1 MSKIKIALT
10 KGRSEQGTIQLLE
23 EIGIN
28 CDFLR
33 NKKRKLVF
41 ESPYDDYEFILVKA
55 VDVLTYVQQ
64 GVADIGIVGS
74 DVIYEDERDHYEMLD
89 LEIGKC
95 HFCVASTPNYEEND
109 YRRKIIATKYPR
121 TAARYFREK
130 GEDIE
135 IIKIEGSVEIAP
147 ILGLAD
153 AIVDIVETGDTL
165 RENGLIV
172 FEEMMPIST
181 RLIVNQVSLKRKK
194 QAVCQLVDKLE
205 EHIQQ
210 KKVSATNENRSS

>member
-1 MSKIKIALT
+1 MPKLKIALT
-10 KGRSEQGTIQLLE
+10 KGRIEQKTIDLLE

-33 NKKRKLVF
+33 HKKRKLVF

-74 DVIYEDERDHYEMLD
+74 DVLYEDENEHYEMLD

-95 HFCVASTPNYEEND
+95 QFCVASTPSYETTD
-109 YRRKIIATKYPR
+109 YRRKIIATKYPN
-121 TAARYFREK
+121 TAARYFQEK

-147 ILGLAD
+147 LLGLAD

-165 RENGLIV
+165 RENGLII

-181 RLIVNQVSLKRKK
+181 RLIVNRVSLKRNK
-194 QAVCQLVDKLE
+194 QAVCQLVDQLE
-205 EHIQQ
+205 AHIQQ
-210 KKVSATNENRSS
+210 KKVGV

>member
-1 MSKIKIALT
+1 MSKLKIALT
-10 KGRSEQGTIQLLE
+10 KGRIEQQTIDLLE
-23 EIGIN
+23 EVGIN
-28 CDFLR
+28 CEFLR

-74 DVIYEDERDHYEMLD
+74 DVLYEDENEHYEMLD

-95 HFCVASTPNYEEND
+95 QFCVASILSYETQD
-109 YRRKIIATKYPR
+109 YRRKIIATKYPN
-121 TAARYFREK
+121 TAARYFQEK

-147 ILGLAD
+147 LLGLAD

-165 RENGLIV
+165 RENGLII

-181 RLIVNQVSLKRKK
+181 RLIVNRVSLKRNK
-194 QAVCQLVDKLE
+194 QAVCQLVDQLE
-205 EHIQQ
+205 GHIQQ
-210 KKVSATNENRSS
+210 KKGGSQ

>member
-1 MSKIKIALT
+1 MTKLKIALT
-10 KGRSEQGTIQLLE
+10 KGRIEKQTIELLE

-28 CDFLR
+28 CDFLK

-55 VDVLTYVQQ
+55 VDVLTYVQH

-74 DVIYEDERDHYEMLD
+74 DVLYEDERTHYEMLD
-89 LEIGKC
+89 LDIGKC
-95 HFCVASTPNYEEND
+95 QFCVASIPSFNPTD
-109 YRRKIIATKYPR
+109 YRRKIIATKYPN
-121 TAARYFREK
+121 TAAKFYRQK

-135 IIKIEGSVEIAP
+135 VIKIEGSVEIAP

-165 RENGLIV
+165 RENGLVV
-172 FEEMMPIST
+172 FEEMESIST
-181 RLIVNQVSLKRKK
+181 RLIVNRASLKQNK
-194 QAVCQLVDKLE
+194 QAVCELVDRLE
-205 EHIQQ
+205 ACVEER
-210 KKVSATNENRSS
+210 KAGV

>member
-1 MSKIKIALT
+1 MSKLKIALT
-10 KGRSEQGTIQLLE
+10 KGRIEQTTIDLLE
-23 EIGIN
+23 EVGIN

-74 DVIYEDERDHYEMLD
+74 DVLYEDENQHYEMLD

-95 HFCVASTPNYEEND
+95 QFCVASTPNYETTD
-109 YRRKIIATKYPR
+109 YRRKIIATKYPN
-121 TAARYFREK
+121 TAARYFQEK

-147 ILGLAD
+147 LLGLAD

-165 RENGLIV
+165 RENGLII

-181 RLIVNQVSLKRKK
+181 RLIVNRVSLKRNK
-194 QAVCQLVDKLE
+194 QAVCQLVDQLE
-205 EHIQQ
+205 AHIQQ
-210 KKVSATNENRSS
+210 KKVGV

>member
-1 MSKIKIALT
+1 MRVAKLKIALT
-10 KGRSEQGTIQLLE
+10 KGRIEQSTIQLFE

-74 DVIYEDERDHYEMLD
+74 DVLYEDEREQYEMLD
-89 LEIGKC
+89 LQIGKC
-95 HFCVASTPNYEEND
+95 KFCIASTPDYDPFD
-109 YRRKIIATKYPR
+109 YRRKIVATKYPR
-121 TAARYFREK
+121 TAAHYFQAK

-147 ILGLAD
+147 LLGLAD

-165 RENGLIV
+165 RENGLVI
-172 FEEMMPIST
+172 FEEMLPIST
-181 RLIVNQVSLKRKK
+181 RLIVNPASLKRKK
-194 QAVCQLVDKLE
+194 REVCQLVDKLAA
-205 EHIQQ
+205 HIQT
-210 KKVSATNENRSS
+210 KEEAVT

>member
-1 MSKIKIALT
+1 MAKVKSALT
-10 KGRSEQGTIQLLE
+10 KGRIEQSTIQLLE

-41 ESPYDDYEFILVKA
+41 QSPYDDYEFILVKA

-74 DVIYEDERDHYEMLD
+74 DVLYEDEREPYEMLD
-89 LEIGKC
+89 LEIGRC
-95 HFCVASTPNYEEND
+95 QFCIASTPDYDPFD
-109 YRRKIIATKYPR
+109 YRRKIVATKYPR
-121 TAARYFREK
+121 TAARYFQEK

-147 ILGLAD
+147 LLGLAD

-165 RENGLIV
+165 RENGLVI
-172 FEEMMPIST
+172 FEKMMPIST
-181 RLIVNQVSLKRKK
+181 RLIVNPASLKRKK
-194 QAVCQLVDKLE
+194 GEVCQLVDQLAA
-205 EHIQQ
+205 HIAR
-210 KKVSATNENRSS
+210 KKETVK

>member
-1 MSKIKIALT
+1 MNKLKIALT
-10 KGRSEQGTIQLLE
+10 KGRIERQTIDLLE
-23 EIGIN
+23 EVGIN
-28 CDFLR
+28 CEFLR

-74 DVIYEDERDHYEMLD
+74 DVLYEDENEHYEMLD

-95 HFCVASTPNYEEND
+95 QFCVASTPSYETQD
-109 YRRKIIATKYPR
+109 YRRKIIATKYPN
-121 TAARYFREK
+121 TAARYFQEK

-147 ILGLAD
+147 LLGLAD

-165 RENGLIV
+165 RENGLII

-181 RLIVNQVSLKRKK
+181 RLIVNRVSLKRNK
-194 QAVCQLVDKLE
+194 QAVCQLVDQLE
-205 EHIQQ
+205 GHIQQ
-210 KKVSATNENRSS
+210 KKGGSQ

>member
-1 MSKIKIALT
+1 MSKLTIALT
-10 KGRSEQGTIQLLE
+10 KGRIEKSTVALLE
-23 EIGIN
+23 KIGIN
-28 CDFLR
+28 CDFLQ
-33 NKKRKLVF
+33 NKNRKLVF
-41 ESPYDDYEFILVKA
+41 TSPDGKYQFILVKA

-74 DVIYEDERDHYEMLD
+74 DVIHEDGGEHYEMLD
-89 LEIGKC
+89 LKIGQC
-95 HFCVASTPNYEEND
+95 RFCVASQPSYDPTD

-121 TAARYFREK
+121 TAARYFQAK

-147 ILGLAD
+147 LLGLAD

-165 RENGLIV
+165 RENGLII
-172 FEEMMPIST
+172 FEEMDAIST

-194 QAVCQLVDKLE
+194 QAVCQLVDQLDAYINE
-205 EHIQQ
+205 E
-210 KKVSATNENRSS
+210 KGD

>member
-10 KGRSEQGTIQLLE
+10 KGRIEQGTIQLLE

-135 IIKIEGSVEIAP
+135 IIKIEGSVEITP
-147 ILGLAD
+147 IFKLDD
-153 AIVDIVETGDTL
+153 AIVDTIETGD
-165 RENGLIV
+165 
-172 FEEMMPIST
+172 P
-181 RLIVNQVSLKRKK
+181 
-194 QAVCQLVDKLE
+194 
-205 EHIQQ
+205 
-210 KKVSATNENRSS
+210 

>member
-1 MSKIKIALT
+1 MSKLKIALT
-10 KGRSEQGTIQLLE
+10 KGRIEQKTIDLLE
-23 EIGIN
+23 EVGIN

-74 DVIYEDERDHYEMLD
+74 DVLYEDENEHYEMLD

-95 HFCVASTPNYEEND
+95 QFCVASTPSYETSD
-109 YRRKIIATKYPR
+109 YRRKIIATKYPN
-121 TAARYFREK
+121 TAARYFQEK

-147 ILGLAD
+147 LLGLAD

-165 RENGLIV
+165 RENGLII

-181 RLIVNQVSLKRKK
+181 RLIVNRVSLKRNK
-194 QAVCQLVDKLE
+194 QAVCQLVDQLE
-205 EHIQQ
+205 AHIQQ
-210 KKVSATNENRSS
+210 KKVGA

>member
-1 MSKIKIALT
+1 MT
-10 KGRSEQGTIQLLE
+10 KGRIEQSTIQLLE

-28 CDFLR
+28 CDFLK

-41 ESPYDDYEFILVKA
+41 QSPYNDYEFILVKA

-74 DVIYEDERDHYEMLD
+74 DVLYEDEREHYEMLD

-95 HFCVASTPNYEEND
+95 QFCVASTPSYNPDD
-109 YRRKIIATKYPR
+109 YRRKIVATKYPK
-121 TAARYFREK
+121 TAAHYFQEK

-147 ILGLAD
+147 VLGLAD

-165 RENGLIV
+165 RENGLVV
-172 FEEMMPIST
+172 FEEMSPIST
-181 RLIVNQVSLKRKK
+181 RLIVNPASLKRKK
-194 QAVCQLVDKLE
+194 SEVCQLVDRLA
-205 EHIQQ
+205 EHIEQ
-210 KKVSATNENRSS
+210 KRGVV

>member
-1 MSKIKIALT
+1 MSKLKIALT
-10 KGRSEQGTIQLLE
+10 KGRIEASTIQLLE
-23 EIGIN
+23 EVGIR

-74 DVIYEDERDHYEMLD
+74 DVLNEDERDHYEMLD
-89 LEIGKC
+89 LEIGRC
-95 HFCVASTPNYEEND
+95 EFCVASTPDYAIDD

-121 TAARYFREK
+121 TAAKYFQEK

-135 IIKIEGSVEIAP
+135 MIQIEGSVEIAP
-147 ILGLAD
+147 LLGLAD

-165 RENGLIV
+165 KENGLIV
-172 FEEMMPIST
+172 FEKMMPIST
-181 RLIVNQVSLKRKK
+181 RLIVNPASLKRKK
-194 QAVCQLVDKLE
+194 QAICQLVDQLE
-205 EHIQQ
+205 THIQQ
-210 KKVSATNENRSS
+210 KKVGVST

>member
-1 MSKIKIALT
+1 MEVCGVNKLKIALT
-10 KGRSEQGTIQLLE
+10 KGRIEQKTIDLLE
-23 EIGIN
+23 EVGIR

-41 ESPYDDYEFILVKA
+41 ESPHDDYEFILVKA

-74 DVIYEDERDHYEMLD
+74 DVLHEDENEHFEMLD
-89 LEIGKC
+89 LEIGQC
-95 HFCVASTPNYEEND
+95 QFCVASVPSYEMTD
-109 YRRKIIATKYPR
+109 YRRKIIATKYPN

-165 RENGLIV
+165 RENGLII

-181 RLIVNQVSLKRKK
+181 RLIVNRVSLKRNK
-194 QAVCQLVDKLE
+194 QAVCQLVDQLE
-205 EHIQQ
+205 KHIQR
-210 KKVSATNENRSS
+210 KKGGV

>member
-1 MSKIKIALT
+1 MAKLNIALT
-10 KGRSEQGTIQLLE
+10 KGRIEQSTIQLLE

-28 CDFLR
+28 CDFLK

-41 ESPYDDYEFILVKA
+41 QSPYNDYEFILVKA

-74 DVIYEDERDHYEMLD
+74 DVLYEDEREHYEMLD

-95 HFCVASTPNYEEND
+95 QFCVASTPSYNPDD
-109 YRRKIIATKYPR
+109 YRRKIVATKYPK
-121 TAARYFREK
+121 TAAHYFQEK

-147 ILGLAD
+147 VLGLAD

-165 RENGLIV
+165 RENGLVV
-172 FEEMMPIST
+172 FEEMSPIST
-181 RLIVNQVSLKRKK
+181 RLIVNPASLKRKK
-194 QAVCQLVDKLE
+194 SEVCQLVDRLA
-205 EHIQQ
+205 EHIEQ
-210 KKVSATNENRSS
+210 KRGVV